1 MSSASTHGGSKRFV
15 VAVFAA
21 AALLAVAPA
30 ALPLSAQDR
39 TQLVRILESDMDFR
53 VRVQAA
59 FALGNTRDAAAL
71 DPLVRALAD
80 PNPAVRAASAAGLAR
95 LGNPRALTALRNLNR
110 DSSAAVRLQAEHAIR
125 QISERGA
132 ASPVPTAAPVPP
144 GGFGGVGGVYPRFVI
159 APTESSV
166 AWGSVRYVVFVG
178 SLENRSGYQGPQLT
192 VALRRE
198 VSSNLHAQ
206 RNLAVLDDANNVPA
220 DHVREITRRHLPKLR
235 LDGALRSVNRRTVS
249 RQLSIRCEVSF
260 MLLDEP
266 ERVMRGILN
275 GAATGSDDVRSQ
287 DQERRLAEQ
296 ALAGAVRSALSG
308 VSSAIEQATR
318 RR

>member
-1 MSSASTHGGSKRFV
+1 MSESARGQPSRIV
-15 VAVFAA
+15 VAVFVA

-30 ALPLSAQDR
+30 ALPLAAQDR
-39 TQLVRILESDMDFR
+39 TQLVRILESDLDFR
-53 VRVQAA
+53 VRIQAA

-80 PNPAVRAASAAGLAR
+80 PNPAVRAAAATGLAR
-95 LGNPRALTALRNLNR
+95 LGNRRALTALGNHTR
-110 DSSAAVRLQAEHAIR
+110 DPSAAVRVQAERAIR
-125 QISERGA
+125 QISSGE
-132 ASPVPTAAPVPP
+132 ASAPSAPSSPPP
-144 GGFGGVGGVYPRFVI
+144 GAIGSAGGLYPRFSIV
-159 APTESSV
+159 PSESSV
-166 AWGSVRYVVFVG
+166 SWGAVRYVVFLG

-192 VALRRE
+192 QALRRE
-198 VSSNLHAQ
+198 VSSNLHAL
-206 RNLAVLDDANNVPA
+206 RSLAVLDDPEHVSA
-220 DHVREITRRHLPKLR
+220 DHAREITRRRLPKLR
-235 LDGALRSVNRRTVS
+235 LDGALSRVNRRAVS

-266 ERVMRGILN
+266 ERVMRGVLN
-275 GAATGSDDVRSQ
+275 GAATGSDEVGSQ

-308 VSSAIEQATR
+308 VGGALEQATR